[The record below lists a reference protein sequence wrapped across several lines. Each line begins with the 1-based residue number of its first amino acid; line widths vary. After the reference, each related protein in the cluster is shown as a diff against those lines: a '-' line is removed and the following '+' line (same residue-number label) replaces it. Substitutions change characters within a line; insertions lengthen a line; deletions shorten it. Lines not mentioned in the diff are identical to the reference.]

1 MRAVAFENESAS
13 GQTPPAPGSPC
24 SGSTHAG
31 QASDEPEVADA
42 AESCCESLFESDQL
56 DALLALA
63 VGGALIATALVFRR
77 IFKIF

>member
-1 MRAVAFENESAS
+1 MPTCHGNTKS
-13 GQTPPAPGSPC
+13 GSRCKRSVVEGQRFC
-24 SGSTHAG
+24 STHAG
-31 QASDEPEVADA
+31 QASDEPEAADA